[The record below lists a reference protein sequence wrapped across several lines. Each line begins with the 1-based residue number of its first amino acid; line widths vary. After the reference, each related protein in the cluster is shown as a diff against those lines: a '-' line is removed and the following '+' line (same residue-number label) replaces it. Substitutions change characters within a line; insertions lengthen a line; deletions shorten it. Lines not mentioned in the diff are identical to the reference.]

1 MTDHATPRPILSLQ
15 DMYRHLQRLVE
26 TRLWLKV
33 LIAMFLG
40 IGLGV
45 ALSEDAALVPAYI
58 ATPVIDWLALPGLLF
73 IRLIQM
79 IMIPLVV
86 TSVIRGIVGGGDPA
100 ELKVLGPR
108 VAMFFLIFTVAAI
121 IIGIGVAT
129 WLRPGDLLAAQGWT
143 TGEVA
148 ASITTERPTITSF
161 ITDLLPENPL
171 ASMVSGEMLSIV
183 AFAIIAG
190 IAMLSLDAPTAE
202 PVIRLLGAVQ
212 EICMTIIRWAMK
224 LAPLAVFGLMCQV
237 TASVGW
243 NALSGLGMYV
253 FAVLLA
259 MGLLA
264 LANVLVAWWCGV
276 RPGKFIAASRDLLL
290 LAFSTASSAAVMPL
304 SLKTA
309 MEKFHIRESIARF
322 VVPVGT
328 IINMNGTAAFQAIAA
343 IFLAQVYGLD
353 LGTPAIVM
361 LVVTTVAASIGTP
374 SAPGAGVIVLAT
386 VLSSV
391 GIPVEGI
398 GIIIG
403 VDRLLGM
410 VRSSLNVMNDMTTC
424 IWFERK
430 ARTAEQALGQ
440 PGA

>member
-1 MTDHATPRPILSLQ
+1 MSAPASPRPILALQ

-33 LIAMFLG
+33 LIGMFLG

-45 ALSEDAALVPAYI
+45 ALSADSALVPPHI
-58 ATPVIDWLALPGLLF
+58 ATPLIDWLALPGLLF

-108 VAMFFLIFTVAAI
+108 VALFFLVFTVAAI
-121 IIGIGVAT
+121 IIGIAVAG
-129 WLRPGDLLAAQGWT
+129 WLRPGDLLAMQGWD
-143 TGEVA
+143 TGA
-148 ASITTERPTITSF
+148 AAPAIATERPTVTSF

-183 AFAIIAG
+183 VFAIIAG
-190 IAMLSLDAPTAE
+190 IAMLALDAPTAE

-224 LAPLAVFGLMCQV
+224 LAPIAVFGLMCQV

-243 NALSGLGMYV
+243 SALSGLGMYV

-264 LANVLVAWWCGV
+264 VANVLVAWWSGV
-276 RPGKFIAASRDLLL
+276 RPGKFLSGCRDMML
-290 LAFSTASSAAVMPL
+290 LAFSTSSSAAVMPL

-309 MEKFHIRESIARF
+309 LEQFHIRESIARF

-343 IFLAQVYGLD
+343 IFLAQVYELD
-353 LGTPAIVM
+353 LGMPAIVM
-361 LVVTTVAASIGTP
+361 MVVTSVAASIGTP

-430 ARTAEQALGQ
+430 ARKAEVAM
-440 PGA
+440 AT

>member
-1 MTDHATPRPILSLQ
+1 
-15 DMYRHLQRLVE
+15 
-26 TRLWLKV
+26 
-33 LIAMFLG
+33 
-40 IGLGV
+40 
-45 ALSEDAALVPAYI
+45 
-58 ATPVIDWLALPGLLF
+58 
-73 IRLIQM
+73 
-79 IMIPLVV
+79 
-86 TSVIRGIVGGGDPA
+86 
-100 ELKVLGPR
+100 
-108 VAMFFLIFTVAAI
+108 MFFLVFTVAAI
-121 IIGIGVAT
+121 VIGIGVAS
-129 WLRPGDLLAAQGWT
+129 WLRPGDLLAAQGW
-143 TGEVA
+143 GLDAVA
-148 ASITTERPTITSF
+148 PDIAAERPTVTSF

-183 AFAIIAG
+183 VFAIIAG
-190 IAMLSLDAPTAE
+190 IAMLSLDATTAE

-212 EICMTIIRWAMK
+212 EICMTIINWAMK
-224 LAPLAVFGLMCQV
+224 LAPMAVFGLMCQV

-259 MGLLA
+259 MAILA
-264 LANVLVAWWCGV
+264 AANVLVAWWGGV
-276 RPGKFIAASRDLLL
+276 RPGKFMAGCRDLLL

-403 VDRLLGM
+403 VDRILGM
-410 VRSSLNVMNDMTTC
+410 VRASLNVMNDMTTC

-430 ARTAEQALGQ
+430 ARLAERAG
-440 PGA
+440 G

>member
-1 MTDHATPRPILSLQ
+1 MTDTSAPRPILALQ

-45 ALSEDAALVPAYI
+45 ALSGDAALVPSRI
-58 ATPVIDWLALPGLLF
+58 AAPLIDWLALPGLLF

-86 TSVIRGIVGGGDPA
+86 SSVIRGIVGGGDPA

-121 IIGIGVAT
+121 IIGIGLAS
-129 WLRPGDLLAAQGWT
+129 WLRPGDLLAAQGWAT
-143 TGEVA
+143 DVSA
-148 ASITTERPTITSF
+148 PAIATERPTVTSF

-224 LAPLAVFGLMCQV
+224 HKWASCSTNGHLNFS
-237 TASVGW
+237 TA
-243 NALSGLGMYV
+243 
-253 FAVLLA
+253 LLA
-259 MGLLA
+259 QPRSFQDEVIVHELLH
-264 LANVLVAWWCGV
+264 LRVPNH
-276 RPGKFIAASRDLLL
+276 GKLFKSLL
-290 LAFSTASSAAVMPL
+290 LA
-304 SLKTA
+304 
-309 MEKFHIRESIARF
+309 H
-322 VVPVGT
+322 
-328 IINMNGTAAFQAIAA
+328 
-343 IFLAQVYGLD
+343 LAEMQEHGNQ
-353 LGTPAIVM
+353 
-361 LVVTTVAASIGTP
+361 
-374 SAPGAGVIVLAT
+374 
-386 VLSSV
+386 
-391 GIPVEGI
+391 
-398 GIIIG
+398 
-403 VDRLLGM
+403 R
-410 VRSSLNVMNDMTTC
+410 
-424 IWFERK
+424 
-430 ARTAEQALGQ
+430 
-440 PGA
+440 

>member
-1 MTDHATPRPILSLQ
+1 MTDTSASRPILALQ

-45 ALSEDAALVPAYI
+45 ALSGDAALVPSRI
-58 ATPVIDWLALPGLLF
+58 AAPLIDWLALPGLLF

-86 TSVIRGIVGGGDPA
+86 SSVIRGIVGGGDPA
-100 ELKVLGPR
+100 ELKVLGPQ

-121 IIGIGVAT
+121 IIGIGVAS
-129 WLRPGDLLAAQGWT
+129 WLRPGDLLAAQGWAT
-143 TGEVA
+143 DVSA
-148 ASITTERPTITSF
+148 PAIATERPTVTSF

-243 NALSGLGMYV
+243 SALSGLGMYV
-253 FAVLLA
+253 FAVLLSMA
-259 MGLLA
+259 LLA
-264 LANVLVAWWCGV
+264 LSNVLVSWWCGV
-276 RPGKFIAASRDLLL
+276 KPGKFLSGCRDMML

-309 MEKFHIRESIARF
+309 MERFHIRESIARF

-361 LVVTTVAASIGTP
+361 MVVTTVAASIGTP
-374 SAPGAGVIVLAT
+374 SAPGTGVIVLAT

-403 VDRLLGM
+403 VDRILGM

-430 ARTAEQALGQ
+430 ARNAEG
-440 PGA
+440 

>member
-1 MTDHATPRPILSLQ
+1 
-15 DMYRHLQRLVE
+15 
-26 TRLWLKV
+26 
-33 LIAMFLG
+33 
-40 IGLGV
+40 
-45 ALSEDAALVPAYI
+45 
-58 ATPVIDWLALPGLLF
+58 
-73 IRLIQM
+73 
-79 IMIPLVV
+79 
-86 TSVIRGIVGGGDPA
+86 
-100 ELKVLGPR
+100 
-108 VAMFFLIFTVAAI
+108 
-121 IIGIGVAT
+121 
-129 WLRPGDLLAAQGWT
+129 
-143 TGEVA
+143 
-148 ASITTERPTITSF
+148 
-161 ITDLLPENPL
+161 
-171 ASMVSGEMLSIV
+171 
-183 AFAIIAG
+183 
-190 IAMLSLDAPTAE
+190 
-202 PVIRLLGAVQ
+202 
-212 EICMTIIRWAMK
+212 MTIIRWAMK

-243 NALSGLGMYV
+243 HALSGLGMYV

-259 MGLLA
+259 MALLA
-264 LANVLVAWWCGV
+264 LANVLLAWWCGV
-276 RPGKFIAASRDLLL
+276 RPGKFLRGCRDLML

-304 SLKTA
+304 SLRTA
-309 MEKFHIRESIARF
+309 LETFRIREPIARF

-343 IFLAQVYGLD
+343 IFLAQVYGLE

-361 LVVTTVAASIGTP
+361 MVVTTVAASIGTP

-430 ARTAEQALGQ
+430 ARRAEQ
-440 PGA
+440 

>member
-1 MTDHATPRPILSLQ
+1 MNEAHTSRPILALQ

-45 ALSEDAALVPAYI
+45 VLSADAALVPA
-58 ATPVIDWLALPGLLF
+58 AVAAPLIDWLALPGLLF

-86 TSVIRGIVGGGDPA
+86 SSVIRGIVGGGDPA

-108 VAMFFLIFTVAAI
+108 VAMFFLAFTVAAI
-121 IIGIGVAT
+121 VIGIGVAS
-129 WLRPGDLLAAQGWT
+129 WLRPGDLLAAQGWSA
-143 TGEVA
+143 GA
-148 ASITTERPTITSF
+148 AVPDITTERPTVTGF

-190 IAMLSLDAPTAE
+190 IAMLSLDPATAE

-224 LAPLAVFGLMCQV
+224 LAPLAVLGLMCQV

-243 NALSGLGMYV
+243 HALSGLGMYV

-259 MGLLA
+259 MALLA
-264 LANVLVAWWCGV
+264 LANVLLAWWCGV
-276 RPGKFIAASRDLLL
+276 RPGKFLAGCRDVML

-304 SLKTA
+304 SLRTA
-309 MEKFHIRESIARF
+309 LETFGIREPIARF

-353 LGTPAIVM
+353 LGLPAIVM
-361 LVVTTVAASIGTP
+361 MVVTTVAASIGTP

-410 VRSSLNVMNDMTTC
+410 VRSALNVMNDMTTC

-430 ARTAEQALGQ
+430 ARRLER
-440 PGA
+440 

>member
-1 MTDHATPRPILSLQ
+1 M
-15 DMYRHLQRLVE
+15 
-26 TRLWLKV
+26 
-33 LIAMFLG
+33 
-40 IGLGV
+40 
-45 ALSEDAALVPAYI
+45 
-58 ATPVIDWLALPGLLF
+58 
-73 IRLIQM
+73 
-79 IMIPLVV
+79 
-86 TSVIRGIVGGGDPA
+86 
-100 ELKVLGPR
+100 
-108 VAMFFLIFTVAAI
+108 
-121 IIGIGVAT
+121 
-129 WLRPGDLLAAQGWT
+129 
-143 TGEVA
+143 
-148 ASITTERPTITSF
+148 
-161 ITDLLPENPL
+161 
-171 ASMVSGEMLSIV
+171 
-183 AFAIIAG
+183 
-190 IAMLSLDAPTAE
+190 
-202 PVIRLLGAVQ
+202 RLLGAVQ

-243 NALSGLGMYV
+243 SALSGLGMYV
-253 FAVLLA
+253 FAVLLV

-264 LANVLVAWWCGV
+264 VANVLVSWWCGV
-276 RPGKFIAASRDLLL
+276 RPAKFLSGCRDVML

-309 MEKFHIRESIARF
+309 LEKFHIRESIARF

-353 LGTPAIVM
+353 LGMAAIVM
-361 LVVTTVAASIGTP
+361 MVVTTVAASIGTP

-403 VDRLLGM
+403 VDRVLGM

-424 IWFERK
+424 IWFERR
-430 ARTAEQALGQ
+430 ARQADRS
-440 PGA
+440 

>member
-1 MTDHATPRPILSLQ
+1 MTDHATPRPILALQ

-45 ALSEDAALVPAYI
+45 ALSEDAALVPAHL
-58 ATPVIDWLALPGLLF
+58 ATPIIDWLALPGLLF

-108 VAMFFLIFTVAAI
+108 VAMFFLLFTVAAI

-129 WLRPGDLLAAQGWT
+129 WLRPGDLLAAQGWAA
-143 TGEVA
+143 GEVA
-148 ASITTERPTITSF
+148 ASITTERPTVTSF

-309 MEKFHIRESIARF
+309 MEQFHIRESIARF

-430 ARTAEQALGQ
+430 AMRTGTG
-440 PGA
+440 PVPVP

>member
-1 MTDHATPRPILSLQ
+1 MTDTSAPRPILALQ

-45 ALSEDAALVPAYI
+45 ALSGDAALVPSRI
-58 ATPVIDWLALPGLLF
+58 AAPLIDWLALPGLLF

-86 TSVIRGIVGGGDPA
+86 SSVIRGIVGGGDPA
-100 ELKVLGPR
+100 ELKVLGPQ

-121 IIGIGVAT
+121 IIGIGVAS
-129 WLRPGDLLAAQGWT
+129 WLRPGDLLAAQGWAT
-143 TGEVA
+143 DVSA
-148 ASITTERPTITSF
+148 PAIATERPTVTSF

-243 NALSGLGMYV
+243 SALSGLGMYV
-253 FAVLLA
+253 FAVLLSMA
-259 MGLLA
+259 LLA
-264 LANVLVAWWCGV
+264 LSNVLVSWWCGV
-276 RPGKFIAASRDLLL
+276 KPGKFLAGCRDMML

-309 MEKFHIRESIARF
+309 MERFHIRESIARF

-361 LVVTTVAASIGTP
+361 MVVTTVAASIGTP

-403 VDRLLGM
+403 VDRILGM

-430 ARTAEQALGQ
+430 ARNAEG
-440 PGA
+440 

>member
-1 MTDHATPRPILSLQ
+1 
-15 DMYRHLQRLVE
+15 
-26 TRLWLKV
+26 
-33 LIAMFLG
+33 
-40 IGLGV
+40 
-45 ALSEDAALVPAYI
+45 
-58 ATPVIDWLALPGLLF
+58 
-73 IRLIQM
+73 
-79 IMIPLVV
+79 
-86 TSVIRGIVGGGDPA
+86 
-100 ELKVLGPR
+100 
-108 VAMFFLIFTVAAI
+108 
-121 IIGIGVAT
+121 
-129 WLRPGDLLAAQGWT
+129 
-143 TGEVA
+143 
-148 ASITTERPTITSF
+148 
-161 ITDLLPENPL
+161 
-171 ASMVSGEMLSIV
+171 
-183 AFAIIAG
+183 
-190 IAMLSLDAPTAE
+190 
-202 PVIRLLGAVQ
+202 
-212 EICMTIIRWAMK
+212 MTIIRWAMK
-224 LAPLAVFGLMCQV
+224 LAPIAVFGLMCQV

-264 LANVLVAWWCGV
+264 VANVLVAWWSGV
-276 RPGKFIAASRDLLL
+276 RPGKFLSGCRDMML
-290 LAFSTASSAAVMPL
+290 LAFSTSSSAAVMPL

-309 MEKFHIRESIARF
+309 LERFNVRESIARF

-353 LGTPAIVM
+353 LGMPAIVM
-361 LVVTTVAASIGTP
+361 MVVTTVAASIGTP

-430 ARTAEQALGQ
+430 ARKAEPAM
-440 PGA
+440 AT

>member
-1 MTDHATPRPILSLQ
+1 MTESAAPRPILALQ

-33 LIAMFLG
+33 LIGMFLG

-45 ALSEDAALVPAYI
+45 VLSADAALVPAHL
-58 ATPVIDWLALPGLLF
+58 ATPLIDWLALPGLLF

-108 VAMFFLIFTVAAI
+108 VALFFLVFTVAAI
-121 IIGIGVAT
+121 IIGIAVAN
-129 WLRPGDLLAAQGWT
+129 WLRPGDLLAAKGWAT
-143 TGEVA
+143 DA
-148 ASITTERPTITSF
+148 ATQTIAAERPTITSF

-183 AFAIIAG
+183 VFAIIAG
-190 IAMLSLDAPTAE
+190 IAMLSLDATTAE

-224 LAPLAVFGLMCQV
+224 LAPVAVFGLMCQV

-243 NALSGLGMYV
+243 SALSGLSMYV

-259 MGLLA
+259 MSLLG
-264 LANVLVAWWCGV
+264 LANVLVSWWCGV
-276 RPGKFIAASRDLLL
+276 RPGKFLAGCRDMML
-290 LAFSTASSAAVMPL
+290 LAFSTSSSAAVMPL

-309 MEKFHIRESIARF
+309 MEQFNVRESIARF

-353 LGTPAIVM
+353 LGMPAIVM

-410 VRSSLNVMNDMTTC
+410 VRSSLNVMNDMTSC

-430 ARTAEQALGQ
+430 ARKAEPAM
-440 PGA
+440 AV

>member
-1 MTDHATPRPILSLQ
+1 MSVHAPRPILALQ
-15 DMYRHLQRLVE
+15 DMYRHLQRMVE

-45 ALSEDAALVPAYI
+45 VLSPDAALVPARI
-58 ATPVIDWLALPGLLF
+58 ASPLIDWLALPGLLF
-73 IRLIQM
+73 VRLIQM

-108 VAMFFLIFTVAAI
+108 VALFFLAFTVAAI
-121 IIGIGVAT
+121 ALGIAVAE
-129 WLRPGDLLAAQGWT
+129 WLRPGDLLAAKAF
-143 TGEVA
+143 TGDTVVP
-148 ASITTERPTITSF
+148 SITTERPSVTRF

-183 AFAIIAG
+183 VFAIIAG
-190 IAMLSLDAPTAE
+190 IAMLSLDTATAE
-202 PVIRLLGAVQ
+202 PVMRLLGAVQ

-243 NALSGLGMYV
+243 SALSGLGMYV
-253 FAVLLA
+253 FAVLLV

-264 LANVLVAWWCGV
+264 VANVLVSWWCGV
-276 RPGKFIAASRDLLL
+276 RPAKFLSGCRDVML

-309 MEKFHIRESIARF
+309 LEKFHIRESIARF

-353 LGTPAIVM
+353 LGMAAIVM
-361 LVVTTVAASIGTP
+361 MVVTTVAASIGTP

-386 VLSSV
+386 VLSSA

-403 VDRLLGM
+403 VDRVLGM

-424 IWFERK
+424 IWFEHK
-430 ARTAEQALGQ
+430 ARVADRQA
-440 PGA
+440 AVTK

>member
-1 MTDHATPRPILSLQ
+1 MSAHAPRPILALQ
-15 DMYRHLQRLVE
+15 DMYRHLQRMVE

-40 IGLGV
+40 IALGV
-45 ALSEDAALVPAYI
+45 VLSGDAALVPRHI
-58 ATPVIDWLALPGLLF
+58 ATPLIDWLALPGLLF

-108 VAMFFLIFTVAAI
+108 VAMFFLVFTVAAI
-121 IIGIGVAT
+121 AIGIAVAG
-129 WLRPGDLLAAQGWT
+129 WLRPGDLLAAQEWAT
-143 TGEVA
+143 DVA
-148 ASITTERPTITSF
+148 APVIATERPTITSF

-183 AFAIIAG
+183 VFAIIAG
-190 IAMLSLDAPTAE
+190 IAMLSLENSTAE

-212 EICMTIIRWAMK
+212 EICMTIIRWAMG

-243 NALSGLGMYV
+243 NAVSGLGMYV

-264 LANVLVAWWCGV
+264 VANVAVAWWCGV
-276 RPGKFIAASRDLLL
+276 RPAKFLSGCRDVML

-309 MEKFHIRESIARF
+309 METFHIRESVARF

-343 IFLAQVYGLD
+343 IFLAQVYGLE
-353 LGTPAIVM
+353 LGMPAIVM
-361 LVVTTVAASIGTP
+361 MVVTTVAASIGTP

-424 IWFERK
+424 IWFEGKARK
-430 ARTAEQALGQ
+430 AEAALAG
-440 PGA
+440 

>member
-1 MTDHATPRPILSLQ
+1 MTDAAPRPILALQ

-45 ALSEDAALVPAYI
+45 VLSEDAALVPSRVA
-58 ATPVIDWLALPGLLF
+58 APVIDWLALPGLLF

-121 IIGIGVAT
+121 IIGIGVAS
-129 WLRPGDLLAAQGWT
+129 WLRPGDLLAAQGWAAD
-143 TGEVA
+143 VA
-148 ASITTERPTITSF
+148 APAIATERPTITSF

-243 NALSGLGMYV
+243 SALSGLGMYV

-259 MGLLA
+259 MALLA
-264 LANVLVAWWCGV
+264 LANVLVSWWCGV
-276 RPGKFIAASRDLLL
+276 KPGKFLAGCRDMML

-361 LVVTTVAASIGTP
+361 MVVTTVAASIGTP

-430 ARTAEQALGQ
+430 ARNAES
-440 PGA
+440 

>member
-1 MTDHATPRPILSLQ
+1 MAFHHTGPIVALQ
-15 DMYRHLQRLVE
+15 DMYRHLQRMVE

-45 ALSEDAALVPAYI
+45 VLSADAALVPARI
-58 ATPVIDWLALPGLLF
+58 ASPLIDWLALPGLLF
-73 IRLIQM
+73 VRLIQM

-108 VAMFFLIFTVAAI
+108 VALFFLAFTVAAI
-121 IIGIGVAT
+121 ALGIAVAE
-129 WLRPGDLLAAQGWT
+129 WLRPGDLLAANAF
-143 TGEVA
+143 TGDTVVP
-148 ASITTERPTITSF
+148 SITTERPSVTRF

-183 AFAIIAG
+183 VFAIIAG
-190 IAMLSLDAPTAE
+190 IAMLSLDTATAE
-202 PVIRLLGAVQ
+202 PVMRLLGAVQ

-243 NALSGLGMYV
+243 SALSGLGMYV
-253 FAVLLA
+253 FAVLLV

-264 LANVLVAWWCGV
+264 VANVLVSWWCGV
-276 RPGKFIAASRDLLL
+276 RPAKFLSGCRDVML

-309 MEKFHIRESIARF
+309 LEKFHIRESIARF

-353 LGTPAIVM
+353 LGMAAIVM
-361 LVVTTVAASIGTP
+361 MVVTTVAASIGTP

-403 VDRLLGM
+403 VDRVLGM

-424 IWFERK
+424 IWFERR
-430 ARTAEQALGQ
+430 ARQADRS
-440 PGA
+440 

>member
-1 MTDHATPRPILSLQ
+1 MTTVNSPIRSLQ

-33 LIAMFLG
+33 LIGMFVG

-45 ALSEDAALVPAYI
+45 LLSKDADLVPNRW
-58 ATPVIDWLALPGLLF
+58 ATPIIDWLALPGLLF
-73 IRLIQM
+73 IRLVQM
-79 IMIPLVV
+79 IMIPLVIS
-86 TSVIRGIVGGGDPA
+86 SVIRGIVGGGDPE

-108 VAMFFLIFTVAAI
+108 VALFFLLFTVGAI
-121 IIGIGVAT
+121 IIGLAIAG
-129 WLRPGDLLAAQGWT
+129 WLRPGDYLAAGSLADGAT
-143 TGEVA
+143 APVITG
-148 ASITTERPTITSF
+148 ERPTITGF
-161 ITDLLPENPL
+161 ITGLLPENPL

-190 IAMLSLDAPTAE
+190 IAMLSLDSVSAE
-202 PVIRLLGAVQ
+202 PVMRLLGAVQ
-212 EICMTIIRWAMK
+212 DICMVIIRWAMK
-224 LAPLAVFGLMCQV
+224 LAPLAVLGLMCQV

-243 NALSGLGMYV
+243 SALTGLGVYV

-259 MGLLA
+259 MFLLWV
-264 LANVLVAWWCGV
+264 ANVAIAAYCGV
-276 RPGKFIAASRDLLL
+276 KPKKFIGATRDMML

-309 MEKFHIRESIARF
+309 LERFHIREPIARF
-322 VVPVGT
+322 IVPVGT
-328 IINMNGTAAFQAIAA
+328 IINMSGTAAFQAIAA
-343 IFLAQVYGLD
+343 IFLAQVYRLE
-353 LGTPAIVM
+353 LGTPALVM
-361 LVVTTVAASIGTP
+361 LVVTTVAASLGTP

-403 VDRLLGM
+403 VDRVLGM
-410 VRSSLNVMNDMTTC
+410 VRSSLNVVNDMTAC

-430 ARTAEQALGQ
+430 ARKAEAV
-440 PGA
+440 AVVERFA

>member
-1 MTDHATPRPILSLQ
+1 MAAPSVKAPILSLA
-15 DMYRHLQRLVE
+15 DMYRHLQSLVE

-33 LIAMFLG
+33 LVGMFVG

-45 ALSEDAALVPAYI
+45 LLSKDADLVPDRW
-58 ATPVIDWLALPGLLF
+58 ATPIIDWLALPGLLF
-73 IRLIQM
+73 IRLVQM

-108 VAMFFLIFTVAAI
+108 VAMFFLAFTVGAI
-121 IIGIGVAT
+121 VLGLAIAG
-129 WLRPGDLLAAQGWT
+129 WLRPGDHLAA
-143 TGEVA
+143 GELAGGTVPPTIA
-148 ASITTERPTITSF
+148 GERVTITSF
-161 ITDLLPENPL
+161 ITGLLPENPL

-183 AFAIIAG
+183 VFAIIAG
-190 IAMLSLDAPTAE
+190 IAMLALDQETAE
-202 PVIRLLGAVQ
+202 PVVRLLGAVQ
-212 EICMTIIRWAMK
+212 DVCMVIIRWAMK
-224 LAPLAVFGLMCQV
+224 LAPLAVLGLMCQV

-243 NALSGLGMYV
+243 NALVGLGMYV

-259 MGLLA
+259 MLL
-264 LANVLVAWWCGV
+264 LWVANVLVAAYCGV
-276 RPGKFIAASRDLLL
+276 RPSKFIGDTRDMML
-290 LAFSTASSAAVMPL
+290 LAFSTSSSAAVMPL

-309 MEKFHIRESIARF
+309 LEKFDTRESIARF
-322 VVPVGT
+322 IVPVGT
-328 IINMNGTAAFQAIAA
+328 IINMSGTAAFQAIAA

-353 LGTPAIVM
+353 LGTPALVM
-361 LVVTTVAASIGTP
+361 LVVTTVAASLGTP

-386 VLSSV
+386 VLGSV

-410 VRSSLNVMNDMTTC
+410 VRSSLNVVNDMTAC

-430 ARTAEQALGQ
+430 ARRAEVAVV
-440 PGA
+440 AA

>member
-1 MTDHATPRPILSLQ
+1 MTDSSAPRPILALQ

-45 ALSEDAALVPAYI
+45 ALSEDAALVPSRI
-58 ATPVIDWLALPGLLF
+58 AAPVIDWLALPGLLF

-108 VAMFFLIFTVAAI
+108 VAMFFLVFTVAAI
-121 IIGIGVAT
+121 IIGIGVAS
-129 WLRPGDLLAAQGWT
+129 WLRPGDLLAAQGW
-143 TGEVA
+143 A
-148 ASITTERPTITSF
+148 ADVSAPAIATERPTVTSF

-243 NALSGLGMYV
+243 SALSGLGMYV
-253 FAVLLA
+253 FAVLLSMA
-259 MGLLA
+259 LLA
-264 LANVLVAWWCGV
+264 LANVLVSWWCGV
-276 RPGKFIAASRDLLL
+276 RPGKFLAGCRDMML

-361 LVVTTVAASIGTP
+361 MVVTTVAASIGTP

-403 VDRLLGM
+403 VDRILGM

-430 ARTAEQALGQ
+430 ARNAES
-440 PGA
+440 